1 MFFFVYIIIISEFCR
16 IGKWGNDVWIGRGE
30 TGIWSG
36 ICGIFWGIWR
46 GICWVEG
53 GLGFGWGYGLVGG
66 FGVVGG
72 KPPLGK
78 RGWLFFIRNKRC
90 IC

>member
-36 ICGIFWGIWR
+36 ICGIFWGTWR

-53 GLGFGWGYGLVGG
+53 GLGVWLGLGDGG
-66 FGVVGG
+66 FGVVGEIK
-72 KPPLGK
+72 KPLV
-78 RGWLFFIRNKRC
+78 
-90 IC
+90 